1 MYTTSNKWEGFEPQK
16 LPGVEI
22 YGAKEIAEVF
32 GIGLSTVYSCMTN
45 DKNCNKTLMQ
55 KVRKFAEEVGYK
67 QKNARHWENFEPK
80 KLPGVEVY
88 TAADI
93 AKVFGISDS
102 SVWGIMTGS
111 KGYSAPLREKVL
123 QFAQSVGYDGKTAIR
138 TQGAKLRGFSSME
151 QRDEHLRKLR
161 AMGYSNAEIAKLSG
175 YGYYHMFELLGPQPK
190 AITRRSVA
198 RAGKICSMKAQDRKE
213 ASAEMKRK
221 QEIAEANAKVEEYH
235 AALDKLTALD
245 EELAQLKMKYL
256 SAKAETKKLR
266 KAIPKCATVPI
277 RELAQQI
284 PMGIEH

>member
-1 MYTTSNKWEGFEPQK
+1 MYTTSKKWESFEPQK

-22 YGAKEIAEVF
+22 YGAKEIAQVF
-32 GIGLSTVYSCMTN
+32 GIGLSTVTLCMTN
-45 DKNCNKTLMQ
+45 KNSYNKILVQ
-55 KVRKFAEEVGYK
+55 KVRKFAKEVGYK
-67 QKNARHWENFEPK
+67 QKNAKYWENFEPQ

-93 AKVFGISDS
+93 AKIFGISEGY
-102 SVWGIMTGS
+102 VWNIMGGIKTC
-111 KGYSAPLREKVL
+111 SAPLREKVL
-123 QFAQSVGYDGKTAIR
+123 QFAQSVGYDGKTSCCTR
-138 TQGAKLRGFSSME
+138 GTKLRGFSSME

-161 AMGYSNAEIAKLSG
+161 EMGYSNAEIAKLSG
-175 YGYYHMFELLGPQPK
+175 YGYEHICELLGPQPK
-190 AITRRSVA
+190 EITQKSRA
-198 RAGKICSMKAQDRKE
+198 RAGKIRSMKAQDRKE

-221 QEIAEANAKVEEYH
+221 QEIAEANVKVEEYH

-277 RELAQQI
+277 RELTQQI